1 MNSPLETYY
10 TAKCAAEFLMIPTL
24 KLSAVQVLGLAC
36 LGVLM
41 GGWLKRKLPL
51 LDRLNIPVS
60 IAGGMVFALVAWLLR
75 DRYVNLEADLVLR
88 DMLMVAFMTTIGLSA
103 RLKLLREGGWQVV
116 RLLGIGTIG
125 AVLQNLLGM
134 GLAKALSVDPRL
146 GILAGSVALTGGP
159 ATAIAWGGTFEKM
172 GLVGAAAVG
181 MASATFGIAVA
192 GLIGGYI
199 GGWLIRRH
207 HLSGAGPRPANSL
220 KRDPDA
226 VPSPDPGR
234 RPAPQQQPQKL
245 LATVIVM
252 GIAMGVGNLL
262 SLEVEHLGFLL
273 PSYIGAM
280 IVAAVIRNL
289 DDRLGFARIS
299 QPEVDSLGKIALYLF
314 IVMAL
319 LTLRLWELAH
329 LALPLVVILTAQVAL
344 CWLMCVTMSYWVMGR
359 NYESAVMASG
369 FCGFMLGITANAIA
383 CMEELVE
390 KFGPAP
396 QAFLVVPVVGAFLID
411 FTNSMIITA
420 MANFR

>member
-1 MNSPLETYY
+1 
-10 TAKCAAEFLMIPTL
+10 
-24 KLSAVQVLGLAC
+24 
-36 LGVLM
+36 
-41 GGWLKRKLPL
+41 
-51 LDRLNIPVS
+51 
-60 IAGGMVFALVAWLLR
+60 MVFAVVALLLR
-75 DRYVNLEADLVLR
+75 DRYVNLDADLVLR

-116 RLLGIGTIG
+116 RLLIIGSIG

-134 GLAKALSVDPRL
+134 GLAKALSLDPRL

-192 GLIGGYI
+192 GVIGGYI

-207 HLSGAGPRPANSL
+207 KLGGAAGTARDRGPRPAKPL
-220 KRDPDA
+220 K
-226 VPSPDPGR
+226 PSVELPNGPAA
-234 RPAPQQQPQKL
+234 RPQALQL
-245 LATVIVM
+245 LPTVIVM

-262 SLEVEHLGFLL
+262 SLEVEHLGVLL

-289 DDRLGFARIS
+289 DDRFEFARIS
-299 QPEVDSLGKIALYLF
+299 QAEVDSLGKIALYLF

-319 LTLRLWELAH
+319 LTLRLWELSH
-329 LALPLVVILTAQVAL
+329 LALPLLVILAAQVAL

-390 KFGPAP
+390 KYGPAP

-420 MANFR
+420 MANFH

>member
-1 MNSPLETYY
+1 
-10 TAKCAAEFLMIPTL
+10 MIPTL

-36 LGVLM
+36 LGVLL

-60 IAGGMVFALVAWLLR
+60 IAGGMVFALIALLLR
-75 DRYVNLEADLVLR
+75 DRFVNLDADDVLR

-103 RLKLLREGGWQVV
+103 RLKLLREGGRQVV
-116 RLLGIGTIG
+116 LLLVIGSIG
-125 AVLQNLLGM
+125 AFLQNLLGM
-134 GLAKALSVDPRL
+134 GLAKAMSLDPRL

-159 ATAIAWGGTFEKM
+159 ATAIAWGGTFEQR
-172 GLVGAAAVG
+172 GVAGAAAVG

-207 HLSGAGPRPANSL
+207 GLCGAGHRPAQSQRLAENIDPSPESARAL
-220 KRDPDA
+220 PDA
-226 VPSPDPGR
+226 GR
-234 RPAPQQQPQKL
+234 GPAPQPQQL

-252 GIAMGVGNLL
+252 GVAMGIGNLL
-262 SLEVEHLGFLL
+262 SLEMKHLGVLL

-289 DDRLGFARIS
+289 DDRFEFARIS
-299 QPEVDSLGKIALYLF
+299 QPDVDSVGKIALYLF

-319 LTLRLWELAH
+319 LTLRLWELSH
-329 LALPLVVILTAQVAL
+329 LALPLLVILTAQVAL

-359 NYESAVMASG
+359 NYESAVIASG

-420 MANFR
+420 MANIR

>member
-1 MNSPLETYY
+1 
-10 TAKCAAEFLMIPTL
+10 MIPTL

-36 LGVLM
+36 CGVLL
-41 GGWLKRKLPL
+41 GGWLKRRVPL

-60 IAGGMVFALVAWLLR
+60 IAGGMIFALLTLLLH
-75 DRYVNLEADLVLR
+75 DRFANVEADDVLR

-103 RLKLLREGGWQVV
+103 RLKLLREGGRQVV
-116 RLLGIGTIG
+116 LLLAIGSVG

-134 GLAKALSVDPRL
+134 GLAKVLLLDPRL

-159 ATAIAWGGTFEKM
+159 ATAIAWGGTFEQR
-172 GLVGAAAVG
+172 GVTGASAVG

-207 HLSGAGPRPANSL
+207 KLASETGVSIAQAPAGNGSPLARQKASVPEHLLS
-220 KRDPDA
+220 
-226 VPSPDPGR
+226 
-234 RPAPQQQPQKL
+234 
-245 LATVIVM
+245 TVIVM
-252 GIAMGVGNLL
+252 GVAMGIGNLV
-262 SLEVEHLGFLL
+262 SIGMRNLGVLL

-289 DDRLGFARIS
+289 DDRFGFARIS
-299 QPEVDSLGKIALYLF
+299 QAEVDSLGKIALYLF

-319 LTLRLWELAH
+319 LTLRLWELSH
-329 LALPLVVILTAQVAL
+329 LALPLVVILAAQVAL

-359 NYESAVMASG
+359 NYDSAVIASG

-390 KFGPAP
+390 KYGPAP

-420 MANFR
+420 MANLR